1 MITENT
7 KKIFSNA
14 AKATEKF
21 AREAISVF
29 PKFEVAK
36 LNIAEKLV
44 YKNLKA
50 MEESD
55 VLDEAGKKKLK
66 KLEQKKKEE

>member
-29 PKFEVAK
+29 PKIKIDE
-36 LNIAEKLV
+36 NISNKE
-44 YKNLKA
+44 
-50 MEESD
+50 
-55 VLDEAGKKKLK
+55 LK
-66 KLEQKKKEE
+66 KFIKINKENIHDKY

>member
-14 AKATEKF
+14 AKKTEAF

-29 PKFEVAK
+29 PKIEVTK
-36 LNIAEKLV
+36 LTKE
-44 YKNLKA
+44 
-50 MEESD
+50 
-55 VLDEAGKKKLK
+55 KLK
-66 KLEQKKKEE
+66 KLEQKKEEE